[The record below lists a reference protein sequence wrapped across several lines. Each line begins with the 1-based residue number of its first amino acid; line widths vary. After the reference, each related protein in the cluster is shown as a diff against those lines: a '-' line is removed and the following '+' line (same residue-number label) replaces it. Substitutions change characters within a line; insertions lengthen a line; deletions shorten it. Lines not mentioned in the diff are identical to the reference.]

1 MGSYGTTAAPRDEQ
15 PWPSV
20 FGITGV
26 CHQDILGDGLICQHF
41 WQSCCVV
48 TVLPGS
54 PSAHGMVKMVPRR
67 PLAIV
72 PIHIDLT
79 LRLWGKD
86 TTVNVS
92 LGKDRV

>member
-1 MGSYGTTAAPRDEQ
+1 MQLLQ
-15 PWPSV
+15 PQGMSSHGPV
-20 FGITGV
+20 FLVSPV
-26 CHQDILGDGLICQHF
+26 CAIRTFWGMDLTCQHF

-48 TVLPGS
+48 AVLPAS

-67 PLAIV
+67 PLATV

-79 LRLWGKD
+79 LRLWVKD